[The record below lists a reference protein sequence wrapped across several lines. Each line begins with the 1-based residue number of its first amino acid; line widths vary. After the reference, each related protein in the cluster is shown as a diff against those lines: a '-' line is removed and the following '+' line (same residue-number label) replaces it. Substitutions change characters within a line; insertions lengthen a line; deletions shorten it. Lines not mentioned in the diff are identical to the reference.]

1 VEQLEVDIDER
12 DGLIR
17 IELRGEL
24 DLATAPQVEE
34 ALEGAESAEPPLI
47 ALDLSQLSFL
57 DSSGL
62 RTIVAADGR
71 AREAGRRL
79 AVVKGPEAV
88 QRVFTITGLED
99 RLELVE
105 DASALPA
112 GE

>member
-1 VEQLEVDIDER
+1 MNQLEIETHDEAGR
-12 DGLIR
+12 VR

-34 ALEGAESAEPPLI
+34 ALAGAEGDAPGLI
-47 ALDLSQLSFL
+47 ALDLSKLSFL

-62 RTIVAADGR
+62 RTIVAADAR
-71 AREAGRRL
+71 ARDAGRRL
-79 AVVKGPEAV
+79 AVVKGPDAV

-105 DASALPA
+105 DVSTLAA
-112 GE
+112 G

>member
-1 VEQLEVDIDER
+1 VNQLEVDTHDENGR
-12 DGLIR
+12 VR

-34 ALEGAESAEPPLI
+34 ALASAEDSAPGLI
-47 ALDLSQLSFL
+47 ALDLSKLSFL

-62 RTIVAADGR
+62 RTIVAADTR
-71 AREAGRRL
+71 ARDAGRRL
-79 AVVKGPEAV
+79 AVVKGPDAV

-105 DASALPA
+105 DASVLLS

>member
-1 VEQLEVDIDER
+1 MNQLEVDTHDE
-12 DGLIR
+12 DGGLR

-34 ALEGAESAEPPLI
+34 ALAGAEGDAPGLI
-47 ALDLSQLSFL
+47 VLDLSKLSFL

-62 RTIVAADGR
+62 RTIVAADAR
-71 AREAGRRL
+71 ARDVGRRL

-99 RLELVE
+99 RLDLVE
-105 DASALPA
+105 DASALTA

>member
-34 ALEGAESAEPPLI
+34 ALEGAESGEPPLI

-79 AVVKGPEAV
+79 TVVKGPEAV